1 MKPTTYINWDGLKDI
16 PFFYCDTKE
25 DEENKDFD
33 IYYQGKLV
41 LHDYNHCGHYLYT
54 AALLFSKIRNITADW
69 VNLHNL
75 WILRDCVRENYN
87 HGIGVDDLI
96 FGENFDGKAVLAVL
110 EGFMNEV
117 KTSLGKE
124 ENVYLRGFGSFIV
137 KKRAQKTARNISKNT
152 TMIIPAHNIPAF
164 KPSDEF
170 LKMVKQQNA

>member
-96 FGENFDGKAVLAVL
+96 FGENFDARTSIHSHRLPRNALIICVSGLRNL
-110 EGFMNEV
+110 THTQQFN
-117 KTSLGKE
+117 TSLGE
-124 ENVYLRGFGSFIV
+124 G
-137 KKRAQKTARNISKNT
+137 RACCGCQTLNN
-152 TMIIPAHNIPAF
+152 PL
-164 KPSDEF
+164 D
-170 LKMVKQQNA
+170 